1 MSSTNS
7 LWYGPPPQLAA
18 APAISDTLF
27 PMTVKGLFLLAV
39 SSLLAACPALAQDPG
54 QRPMLEDS
62 IQARY
67 RLTVLGG
74 GPLGIRGGDNAIR
87 RVGGIVVLEQD
98 GFYGAFSRSTLT
110 ANAIGEGKISIVTGA
125 KDVALARG
133 EKFYVTSVYVGS
145 DLVTLGLLSTRM
157 IPGPRKTS
165 QVWATANFF
174 FAPDTLAQGDLQ
186 KVYAVIDPWILPE
199 GAHAGTASAVAA
211 SSAPT
216 APTSP
221 ALSPVAPAA
230 PAARASAEASVSA
243 LASPSAAVELKPGM
257 TGDEVVSAL
266 GTPLQD
272 VTFGDHRWLTY
283 PGITVSLEQG
293 KLTSADRNAQALIP
307 VRISSDPAGADVFL
321 SGSFVSSAPAVLRLQ
336 AGTYKVAVRM
346 SGFADWERE
355 VKVLPGAEV
364 SLDAKLSK

>member
-7 LWYGPPPQLAA
+7 TPRSAGRSLIPF
-18 APAISDTLF
+18 SS
-27 PMTVKGLFLLAV
+27 MTRTI
-39 SSLLAACPALAQDPG
+39 SLLASFLAMVCLSSFAQDPG

-98 GFYGAFSRSTLT
+98 GFYGSFSRGTLT
-110 ANAIGEGKISIVTGA
+110 ANAIHEGQLNVLTGA
-125 KDVALARG
+125 KDVALTRG
-133 EKFYVTSVYVGS
+133 EKFYVTAVYVGS

-157 IPGPRKTS
+157 IPGPRKAA

-174 FAPDTLAQGDLQ
+174 FSPDTLAQGDLQ
-186 KVYAVIDPWILPE
+186 KVYAVIDQWVLPE
-199 GAHAGTASAVAA
+199 GANSGAVASAVPAAA
-211 SSAPT
+211 SGAPPAPPSAPVAAAVPAAKAP
-216 APTSP
+216 APT
-221 ALSPVAPAA
+221 
-230 PAARASAEASVSA
+230 RASS
-243 LASPSAAVELKPGM
+243 AVELKAGM

-272 VTFGDHRWLTY
+272 VSFGDRRWLTY

-321 SGSFVSSAPAVLRLQ
+321 DGSFIGSTPAVLRLQ
-336 AGTYKVAVRM
+336 AGTYKVAVKM
-346 SGFADWERE
+346 SGYADWEKE
-355 VKVLPGAEV
+355 VKLLPGAEV